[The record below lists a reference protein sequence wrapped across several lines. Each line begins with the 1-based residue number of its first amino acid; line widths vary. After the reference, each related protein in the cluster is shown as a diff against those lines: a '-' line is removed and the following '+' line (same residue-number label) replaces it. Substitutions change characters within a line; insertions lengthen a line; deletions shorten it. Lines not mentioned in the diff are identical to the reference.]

1 MAPGL
6 ALVRAE
12 SGVNAERLAAPA
24 VESVLNAVK
33 TSWHSLVPFTM
44 VSVLAM
50 TTFWPNSGSRY
61 GPCQVLPRSYE
72 QKKRDT
78 PLFVFSMRM
87 VIVKSGW
94 VKSIGSLRSID
105 ETGPDPCHTPG

>member
-1 MAPGL
+1 MVEVCGDDIAVRAHNRPEIADVATATISSERERMAPGL

-24 VESVLNAVK
+24 VESVLDAVK

-50 TTFWPNSGSRY
+50 TPFWPNSGRRY

-72 QKKRDT
+72 QK
-78 PLFVFSMRM
+78 
-87 VIVKSGW
+87 
-94 VKSIGSLRSID
+94 
-105 ETGPDPCHTPG
+105 